1 MIIKY
6 LKNNYRGIIELIF
19 SLIISAINFN
29 LLLKPINLVAGGA
42 SGLSL
47 ALSNICDIS
56 ISNLVTIIY
65 VVTFIFG
72 LIFLDKKTIR
82 SIIFATIF
90 YPFLVKVTEG
100 ITNLIVLDYKDLLLI
115 SIISGI
121 ISGISGGISYRND
134 YALGGISV
142 LAPIIN
148 KYFKISISS
157 ANFILNVI
165 IVLLGGYFYGFNMI
179 LYAVILLFVSSYVSN
194 AIILG
199 VSSNRLL
206 FIRSNHCDEIIKYL
220 KDNYKISVTILENNK
235 KDNSTFFVVIAKKNY
250 AKIKNELQ
258 KIDNNMFFTANNCYE
273 VGKKLL

>member
-165 IVLLGGYFYGFNMI
+165 I
-179 LYAVILLFVSSYVSN
+179 
-194 AIILG
+194 
-199 VSSNRLL
+199 
-206 FIRSNHCDEIIKYL
+206 
-220 KDNYKISVTILENNK
+220 
-235 KDNSTFFVVIAKKNY
+235 
-250 AKIKNELQ
+250 
-258 KIDNNMFFTANNCYE
+258 
-273 VGKKLL
+273 